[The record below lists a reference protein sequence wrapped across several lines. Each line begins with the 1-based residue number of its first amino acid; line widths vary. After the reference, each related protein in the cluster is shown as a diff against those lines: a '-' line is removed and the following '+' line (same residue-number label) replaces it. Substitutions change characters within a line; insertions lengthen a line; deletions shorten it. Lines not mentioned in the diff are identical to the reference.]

1 MFPQSSLAMLHDG
14 VQAIPKVENGDLF
27 VSEHHHHIQLP
38 HVLGSHGARHLNT
51 LAGYYM
57 AVMSV

>member
-1 MFPQSSLAMLHDG
+1 MLHDG

-51 LAGYYM
+51 LAGYGSH
-57 AVMSV
+57 VSMSEKRRC

>member
-1 MFPQSSLAMLHDG
+1 MLHDG
-14 VQAIPKVENGDLF
+14 VQAIPSVESGDLF
-27 VSEHHHHIQLP
+27 VSEHHIQLP